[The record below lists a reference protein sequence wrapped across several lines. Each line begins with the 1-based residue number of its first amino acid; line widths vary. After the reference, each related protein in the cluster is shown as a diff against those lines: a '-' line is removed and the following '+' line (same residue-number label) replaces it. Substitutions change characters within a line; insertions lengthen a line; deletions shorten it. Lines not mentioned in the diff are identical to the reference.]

1 MRLLVNALAK
11 YIFGLLLV
19 GLLLF
24 LPAGTLNYRGGWLF
38 IGLLFIPMLVMGAV
52 LLVKTPDLLAKRLR
66 VREKETAQKGVVAAA
81 ALIFI
86 GAFVLAGLDYRYGW
100 TDVPPWL
107 TWAAAVIMLLAYGM
121 YAEVMRENAYLFR
134 TVEVQE
140 GQQVIDTGLYGIV
153 RHPMYTSTVLLYLAI
168 PLVLG
173 SWASFCVM
181 LLYPATIVF
190 RIRNEEAVL
199 TEGLPGYEEY
209 KKRVKYRLIPMIW

>member
-1 MRLLVNALAK
+1 MRLLINALAK

-140 GQQVIDTGLYGIV
+140 GQRVIDTGLYGIV

-181 LLYPATIVF
+181 LLYPAAIVF

-209 KKRVKYRLIPMIW
+209 KKQVKYRLIPMIW

>member
-1 MRLLVNALAK
+1 MRLLINALAK

-38 IGLLFIPMLVMGAV
+38 IGLLFIPMVVMGAV

-66 VREKETAQKGVVAAA
+66 VREKETAQKGVVAAV

-100 TDVPPWL
+100 TEVPPWL

-140 GQQVIDTGLYGIV
+140 GQRVIDTGLYGIV

-181 LLYPATIVF
+181 LLYPAAIVF

>member
-107 TWAAAVIMLLAYGM
+107 TWAAAVIMLLTYGM

-140 GQQVIDTGLYGIV
+140 GQRVIDTGLYGIV

-181 LLYPATIVF
+181 LLYPAAIVF

>member
-38 IGLLFIPMLVMGAV
+38 IGLLFIPMLVMGAI

-140 GQQVIDTGLYGIV
+140 GQRVIDTGLYGIV

-181 LLYPATIVF
+181 LLYPAAIVF

>member
-1 MRLLVNALAK
+1 MRLLINALAK

-38 IGLLFIPMLVMGAV
+38 IGLLFIPMLVMGAG

-140 GQQVIDTGLYGIV
+140 GQRVIDTGLYGIV

-181 LLYPATIVF
+181 LLYPAAIVF

>member
-121 YAEVMRENAYLFR
+121 YAEVMRENA
-134 TVEVQE
+134 
-140 GQQVIDTGLYGIV
+140 
-153 RHPMYTSTVLLYLAI
+153 
-168 PLVLG
+168 
-173 SWASFCVM
+173 
-181 LLYPATIVF
+181 
-190 RIRNEEAVL
+190 
-199 TEGLPGYEEY
+199 
-209 KKRVKYRLIPMIW
+209 

>member
-134 TVEVQE
+134 TVEVQD
-140 GQQVIDTGLYGIV
+140 GQRVIDTGLYGIV

-181 LLYPATIVF
+181 LLYPAAIVF

>member
-1 MRLLVNALAK
+1 MRLLINALAK

-100 TDVPPWL
+100 TEVPPWL
-107 TWAAAVIMLLAYGM
+107 TWAAAVIMLLTYGM

-140 GQQVIDTGLYGIV
+140 GQRVIDTGLYGIV

-181 LLYPATIVF
+181 LLYPAAIVF

-209 KKRVKYRLIPMIW
+209 KKRVKYRLSPMIW

>member
-1 MRLLVNALAK
+1 MRLLINALAK

-38 IGLLFIPMLVMGAV
+38 IGFLFIPMLVMGAV

-140 GQQVIDTGLYGIV
+140 GQRVIDTGLYGIV

-181 LLYPATIVF
+181 LLYPAAIVF

>member
-1 MRLLVNALAK
+1 MRLLINALAK

-134 TVEVQE
+134 TVEVQD
-140 GQQVIDTGLYGIV
+140 GQRVIDTGLYGIV

-181 LLYPATIVF
+181 LLYPAAIVF

>member
-1 MRLLVNALAK
+1 MRLLINALAK

-181 LLYPATIVF
+181 LLYPAAIVF

>member
-1 MRLLVNALAK
+1 MRLLINALAK

-140 GQQVIDTGLYGIV
+140 GQRVIDTGLYGIV

-181 LLYPATIVF
+181 LLYPAAIVF

>member
-1 MRLLVNALAK
+1 MRLLINALAK

-121 YAEVMRENAYLFR
+121 YAEVMRENA
-134 TVEVQE
+134 
-140 GQQVIDTGLYGIV
+140 
-153 RHPMYTSTVLLYLAI
+153 
-168 PLVLG
+168 
-173 SWASFCVM
+173 
-181 LLYPATIVF
+181 
-190 RIRNEEAVL
+190 
-199 TEGLPGYEEY
+199 
-209 KKRVKYRLIPMIW
+209 

>member
-1 MRLLVNALAK
+1 MRLLINALAK

-52 LLVKTPDLLAKRLR
+52 LLVKTPNLLAKRLR

-107 TWAAAVIMLLAYGM
+107 TWAAAVIMLLTYGM

-140 GQQVIDTGLYGIV
+140 GQRVIDTGLYGIV

-181 LLYPATIVF
+181 LLYPAAIVF